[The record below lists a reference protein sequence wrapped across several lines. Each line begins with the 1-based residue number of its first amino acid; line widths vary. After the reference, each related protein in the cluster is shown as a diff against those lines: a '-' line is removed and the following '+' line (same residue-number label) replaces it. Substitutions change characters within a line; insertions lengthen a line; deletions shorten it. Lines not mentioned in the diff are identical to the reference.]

1 MKKLDTLCVHPV
13 DKSELDQGAVA
24 GAIFPSAAY
33 NYLGGDELRYPGFYT
48 TYNQTKLGQI
58 LANLEKGSWGMVYS
72 SGMAAIST
80 AILTFVQQG
89 EHVIFSRDLYGG
101 TWKFVEKELPKRNIR
116 FSYAHNTLESF
127 RSQIQDNTRVIYLET
142 PSNPLLKLVP
152 LAEIAA
158 IAKERGIITIVDNTF
173 ASPVNQLPLTLGID
187 ISVHSGTKYLG
198 GHNDLPYGALVAMQP
213 AHRDPIFSTAKLYGG
228 SLSPYQCY
236 LAEHALKTLSLR
248 VQKQNENALKL
259 AEFLAKHPKVES
271 VYYPGLPGH
280 PDHALARKQML
291 GYGGMLSFEL
301 GVSPEKLTGFLKSL
315 RIIQPA
321 LSLGGVESLICSPA
335 ATSHISLSAEER
347 LAIGIKENL
356 LRLSAG
362 IEHIDDLVSDIEQAI
377 EAADK

>member
-1 MKKLDTLCVHPV
+1 MKKLDTLCVHPIE
-13 DKSELDQGAVA
+13 KSELDQGAVA

-33 NYLGGDELRYPGFYT
+33 NYLDGEELRYPGFYT

-80 AILTFVQQG
+80 AILSFVQQE
-89 EHVIFSRDLYGG
+89 EHVVFCRDLYGG
-101 TWKFVEKELPKRNIR
+101 TWKFAEKELPKRSIR
-116 FSYAHNTLESF
+116 FSYADNTLESF
-127 RSQIQDNTRVIYLET
+127 KSAVRPNTRVIYLET

-158 IAKERGIITIVDNTF
+158 FAKARGIITIVDNTF

-198 GHNDLPYGALVAMQP
+198 GHNDLPYGALVAARQE
-213 AHRDPIFSTAKLYGG
+213 HRAPIFSTAKLYGG

-259 AEFLAKHPKVES
+259 AQFLEGHSQVET
-271 VYYPGLPGH
+271 VYYPGLLSH
-280 PDHALARKQML
+280 PDHALAGKQML
-291 GYGGMLSFEL
+291 GFGGMLSFEL
-301 GVSPEKLTGFLKSL
+301 AVKPTRFTDFLRGL

-335 ATSHISLSAEER
+335 ATSHISLTAKER
-347 LAIGIKENL
+347 LAIGIRENL

-362 IEHIDDLVSDIEQAI
+362 IEHIDDLIGDLEQAI
-377 EAADK
+377 AGTDS

>member
-1 MKKLDTLCVHPV
+1 MKKLDTLCVHPIE
-13 DKSELDQGAVA
+13 KTATDQGAVA

-33 NYLGGDELRYPGFYT
+33 NYLDGEDLRYPGFYT

-58 LANLEKGSWGMVYS
+58 LANLEKGKWGMVYS

-80 AILTFVQQG
+80 AILTFVKQQ
-89 EHVIFSRDLYGG
+89 EHVVFSRDLYGG
-101 TWKFVEKELPKRNIR
+101 TWKFAEKELPKRNIR
-116 FSYAHNTLESF
+116 FSYADNTLESF
-127 RSQIQDNTRVIYLET
+127 RSKVKDDTRVIYLET
-142 PSNPLLKLVP
+142 PSNPLLRLVP

-158 IAKERGIITIVDNTF
+158 FAKERGIVTIVDNTF
-173 ASPVNQLPLTLGID
+173 ASPVNQLPITLGID

-198 GHNDLPYGALVAMQP
+198 GHNDLPYGALIAARP
-213 AHRDPIFSTAKLYGG
+213 EHRDAIFSTAKLYGG

-248 VQKQNENALKL
+248 IQKQNENALQL
-259 AEFLAKHPKVES
+259 AQFLEKHTKVER
-271 VYYPGLPGH
+271 VYYPGLPAH
-280 PDHALARKQML
+280 PDHALARRQML

-301 GVSPEKLTGFLKSL
+301 AVAPERFSHFLRAL

-335 ATSHISLSAEER
+335 ATSHISLTAEER
-347 LAIGIKENL
+347 FSLVIKDNL

-362 IEHIDDLVSDIEQAI
+362 IEHIDDLINDIEQAI
-377 EAADK
+377 AGSI

>member
-13 DKSELDQGAVA
+13 EKTESDQGGVA

-33 NYLGGDELRYPGFYT
+33 NYLDSEELRYPGFYT
-48 TYNQTKLGQI
+48 TYNQTKLAQI
-58 LANLEKGSWGMVYS
+58 LTNLENGRWGMVYS

-80 AILTFVQQG
+80 AILTFVQQQ

-101 TWKFVEKELPKRNIR
+101 TWKFAEKELPRRSIQ
-116 FSYAHNTLESF
+116 FSYADNTLESF
-127 RSQIQDNTRVIYLET
+127 RLQVQDNTRVIYLET

-158 IAKERGIITIVDNTF
+158 FAKERGITTIVDNTF

-198 GHNDLPYGALVAMQP
+198 GHNDLPYGVLVA
-213 AHRDPIFSTAKLYGG
+213 AREEHRDPIFSTAKLYGG

-259 AEFLAKHPKVES
+259 AQFLEKHPLVER
-271 VYYPGLPGH
+271 VYYPGLPAH
-280 PDHALARKQML
+280 PDHTLAGKQML

-301 GVSPEKLTGFLKSL
+301 ALTQAKFADFLRGL

-335 ATSHISLSAEER
+335 ATSHISLKAEER
-347 LAIGIKENL
+347 VAIGIKDNL

-362 IEHIDDLVSDIEQAI
+362 IEHIDDLVNDLEQAI
-377 EAADK
+377 AAASS